1 MEMVKAHEALKQYF
15 GFDSFRP
22 LQAEIIQQVFDGKD
36 CIVLM
41 PTGGGKSICYQIP
54 AILLPGTCI
63 VVSPLISLMKDQVDG
78 LLANGV
84 RASYL
89 NSTLS
94 PMEQRMVEDE
104 LYQGAI
110 DLLYVSPE
118 RLTSREFLPLL
129 RRAKINLIAIDEA
142 HCISAWGHDFRPEY
156 TQLKFL
162 KKELPAVP
170 FMALTATADRL
181 TRMDIAEQL
190 DLHEPE
196 MFIASFDRPNLSLE
210 VKPGQDRMGQI
221 AAFVK
226 QRPGQPGII
235 YCLSRKSAEQ
245 VAEGLISRGINA
257 GFYHAGMSDRDRS
270 AAQEDFINDR
280 VTVIA
285 ATVAFGMGID
295 KSNVRF
301 VIHYNLPKNVESYYQ
316 EIGRAGRDGV
326 KAETL
331 LFYSY
336 ADVSMLQDFIR
347 QEESDLTEVK
357 LAKLERMYQY
367 ATGQTCRRKMLLSY
381 FGEDRKD
388 GCGNCDICRN
398 PPQYFDGTEL
408 AQKALSAIARVQE
421 KLGMNLVIDILRG
434 SGRQEIFDKEYHKI
448 KTYGAGRDLS
458 YVDWRQY
465 FEQFL
470 NQGLIE
476 VAHEA
481 FGQLRLTPAGKEV
494 LFRGRKVELVQA
506 QALRDKKAKA
516 PKLPTKGEQL
526 RDGLFQDLK
535 KLRLEIARANGL
547 PPYVV
552 FTDKTLEEMA
562 EQKPLTDEDLRQV
575 SGVGERKLQLYGNQ
589 FLELI
594 RSFVLEKK
602 GEGFNVTGATFLES
616 FDLFRKGFTPEEIA
630 QQRGLT
636 VGRVYE
642 HLVHFREKGENVDLD
657 RLIQPQEI
665 ERVASAA
672 QRLKGEDLSKL
683 KPIFDALGGE
693 VPYHKIRLALYLIPS
708 SSAE

>member
-22 LQAEIIQQVFDGKD
+22 LQAEIIQQVFEGKD
-36 CIVLM
+36 SIVLM
-41 PTGGGKSICYQIP
+41 PTGGGKSICYQVP
-54 AILLPGTCI
+54 AILMPGTCI

-84 RASYL
+84 KASYL

-94 PMEQRMVEDE
+94 PIEQRMVEDE

-129 RRAKINLIAIDEA
+129 RRAKINLLAIDEA

-162 KKELPAVP
+162 KQELPGVP

-181 TRMDIAEQL
+181 TRLDIADQL
-190 DLHEPE
+190 DLKEPE
-196 MFIASFDRPNLSLE
+196 LFLASFDRPNLSLE
-210 VKPGQDRMGQI
+210 VRPGQDRMGQI

-235 YCLSRKSAEQ
+235 YCLSRKSTEQ

-257 GFYHAGMSDRDRS
+257 GFYHAGMSDKDRS
-270 AAQEDFINDR
+270 AAQDDFINDR

-326 KAETL
+326 KAETI

-336 ADVSMLQDFIR
+336 ADVSMMQDLIR

-367 ATGQTCRRKMLLSY
+367 ATGQICRRKMLLSY
-381 FGEDRKD
+381 FGEDQKD
-388 GCGNCDICRN
+388 SCGNCDICRN
-398 PPQYFDGTEL
+398 PPQYFDGTVL

-434 SGRQEIFDKEYHKI
+434 SGRQEIFDKGYHEV
-448 KTYGAGRDLS
+448 KTYGAGRDLP

-481 FGQLRLTPAGKEV
+481 FGQLRLTQAGKEV
-494 LFRGRKVELVQA
+494 LFDGRKVELVQA
-506 QALRDKKAKA
+506 QAIREKKTKA
-516 PKLPTKGEQL
+516 PKISKGEQL
-526 RDGLFQDLK
+526 REGLFLDLK
-535 KLRLEIARANGL
+535 KLRLEIARQNGL
-547 PPYVV
+547 PPYLV
-552 FTDKTLEEMA
+552 FNDKTLEEMA
-562 EQKPLTDEDLRQV
+562 EQKPLTDEELRNV
-575 SGVGERKLQLYGNQ
+575 SGVGDRKLHLYGNQ

-602 GEGFNVTGATFLES
+602 EEGFNVTGATFLES
-616 FDLFRKGFTPEEIA
+616 FELFRQGHSPEEIA
-630 QQRGLT
+630 QKRGIT
-636 VGRVYE
+636 VSRVYD
-642 HLVHFREKGENVDLD
+642 HLIHFMEKGENVDAS
-657 RLIQPQEI
+657 RLIRAEETEKILAAAGKQEDYP
-665 ERVASAA
+665 A
-672 QRLKGEDLSKL
+672 KL
-683 KPIFDALGGE
+683 KPVFDALGGE
-693 VPYHKIRLALYLIPS
+693 LPYHKIKLALYLQQ
-708 SSAE
+708 EE

>member
-22 LQAEIIQQVFDGKD
+22 LQAEIIQQVFNGKD

-54 AILLPGTCI
+54 AILMPGTCI

-94 PMEQRMVEDE
+94 PIEQRMVEDE

-162 KKELPAVP
+162 KKELPTLP

-181 TRMDIAEQL
+181 TRLDIAGQL

-221 AAFVK
+221 AAFIK

-235 YCLSRKSAEQ
+235 YCLSRKSTEQ

-257 GFYHAGMSDRDRS
+257 GFYHAGMSDKDRS

-336 ADVSMLQDFIR
+336 ADVSMLQDLIR

-381 FGEDRKD
+381 FGEDQKD
-388 GCGNCDICRN
+388 KCGNCDICRN

-448 KTYGAGRDLS
+448 KTYGAGRELS

-494 LFRGRKVELVQA
+494 LFKGRKVELVQA
-506 QALRDKKAKA
+506 QVLRDKKAKA

-562 EQKPLTDEDLRQV
+562 EKKPLTDEDLRQV

-602 GEGFNVTGATFLES
+602 GEGFSVAGATFLES

-630 QQRGLT
+630 RQREIT
-636 VGRVYE
+636 VSRVYD
-642 HLVHFREKGENVDLD
+642 HLVHFMEKGENVELE
-657 RLIQPQEI
+657 RLIRPNEI
-665 ERVASAA
+665 ERIVSAA
-672 QRLKGEDLSKL
+672 RRLEGEEAGKL
-683 KPIFDALGGE
+683 KPVFDALGGE
-693 VPYHKIRLALYLIPS
+693 VPYHKIRLALYLKGEK
-708 SSAE
+708 AGD